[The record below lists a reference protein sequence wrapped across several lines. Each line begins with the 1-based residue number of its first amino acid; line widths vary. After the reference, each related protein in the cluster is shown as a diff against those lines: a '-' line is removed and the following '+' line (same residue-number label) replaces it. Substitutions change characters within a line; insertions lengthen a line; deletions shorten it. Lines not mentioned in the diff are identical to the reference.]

1 MADTNGHNNSD
12 RLDRVEQIV
21 EALAN
26 TTADLQQDVKILL
39 RAQVVMSE
47 ALTNLAEAQKQ
58 SDARMDALILTV
70 DEIIRGRKPDR
81 PGPNPVS

>member
-12 RLDRVEQIV
+12 RLDRVERIV